1 MKLVFLFDKS
11 CCPKENERTRFLW
24 KLTSLSF
31 YCFKI
36 FDIIFLG
43 RFCFVWF
50 ILRQTELYHFE
61 VILTNNGC
69 LGHLAPSRTLCYP
82 HLEDNRTKENTKKV
96 HYIFIICQKSWKP
109 NLHLRG
115 LGECSEC
122 QIMTL
127 GISAKE

>member
-1 MKLVFLFDKS
+1 MVYSSSLNKDI
-11 CCPKENERTRFLW
+11 W
-24 KLTSLSF
+24 K
-31 YCFKI
+31 
-36 FDIIFLG
+36 
-43 RFCFVWF
+43 
-50 ILRQTELYHFE
+50 TELYHFE

-109 NLHLRG
+109 NLLLRG

-127 GISAKE
+127 GISAKEENMILSFQKIWSDSSLSHHWGGNMTDESQKYER